1 MQPDDLP
8 RLADAEAVL
17 LRALARVCDVPPPR
31 SVAEWADA
39 ERIIAAETGSPWPGR
54 WSTDRVPYLREIM
67 EVMTLSHPC
76 RRVTLLKSAQ
86 IGGSEAGLN
95 LIGQVMAETPAPV
108 LVMLPSIDMMLG
120 YNRLKLD
127 PMIQGTP
134 ALSRRVQD
142 VVSRDEANSTV
153 TFKRFPGGY
162 LQLLTANSGANL
174 QMRSGR
180 VLLLEEISSYP
191 TDTDGRGSPI
201 AQLEARAIAYSGRE
215 KILEISTPGEE
226 LAGSD
231 VGCRVTRSYE
241 RSSQGR
247 LLVPC
252 PHCDHRQTLDWE
264 NIRWTKGQP
273 ETAQYHCQGCGTG
286 IGHKHKAAMIAAG
299 EWHHEFPDRVN
310 RHAGYAINSLYS
322 PMLSWAAVVEKFEA
336 AQGDQQELKSF
347 TQQYL
352 GRAWREV
359 GDAPDWQRIYDRREH
374 WPAGTVPAG
383 AVLLTAGVDVQRNRL
398 EAHVWGW
405 GRNRESWHI
414 DAITIAGDPFQW
426 RTWEQLAAALDATYA
441 HQLGGALPIS
451 LTAVDS
457 GDGVTTAE
465 VYAFVRKMGRRVIA
479 IKGRDE
485 LPQAIAQGGKV
496 DVKRS
501 GKKVGSLKPW
511 NVGSS
516 YLKGEFY
523 GQLRLDKPTAESGA
537 AFPRGYVHLS
547 DTVAG
552 EEICKQLTAEALR
565 QVRRRNGQVGREWVR
580 TRANEALDCRNY
592 ARAAA
597 TLLGI
602 DRMPESRWAEYEAAA
617 ATPAVAHRPPA
628 QLGLM
633 VPEPDADDDLSPEAQ
648 ALGAVI
654 GAHLTKPNAEDADDA
669 AAETPAPP
677 PPRAAAPQPPKP
689 PNLKTGRWWKPAAPA
704 GRFARPF

>member
-1 MQPDDLP
+1 MPPDDPP

-17 LRALARVCDVPPPR
+17 LRALARICDVPPPR

-39 ERIIAAETGSPWPGR
+39 ERIIAAETGSPWPGQ

-67 EVMTLSHPC
+67 EVMTLAHPC

-127 PMIQGTP
+127 PMIQSTP

-142 VVSRDEANSTV
+142 VVSRDTENSTV

-191 TDTDGRGSPI
+191 TDTDGRGSPV

-226 LAGSD
+226 LAGSE

-241 RSSQGR
+241 RSSQGK

-264 NIRWTKGQP
+264 SLRWTKGAP

-286 IGHKHKAAMIAAG
+286 IEHRHKAAMIAAG
-299 EWHHEFPDRVN
+299 AWVHEFPDRVN

-336 AQGDQQELKSF
+336 AQGDLQEMKTF

-359 GDAPDWQRIYDRREH
+359 GDAPDWQRIYDRRET
-374 WPAGTVPAG
+374 WAAGTVPAG
-383 AVLLTAGVDVQRNRL
+383 AVLLTAGVDVQRAPGRL
-398 EAHVWGW
+398 EVHVWGW
-405 GRNRESWHI
+405 GRNRESWHV

-426 RTWEQLAAALDATYA
+426 RTWESLAAVLETTYPHA
-441 HQLGGALPIS
+441 LGGALPIT
-451 LTAVDS
+451 LAAVDS

-485 LPQAIAQGGKV
+485 LPQAISAGGKA
-496 DVKRS
+496 DVKRN
-501 GKKVGSLKPW
+501 GKKVGTLKPW
-511 NVGSS
+511 IVGSS

-565 QVRRRNGQVGREWVR
+565 QVRRRNGQVGREWVK

-597 TLLGI
+597 TLVGI

-617 ATPAVAHRPPA
+617 ATPATAHRPPA
-628 QLGLM
+628 QLGLH
-633 VPEPDADDDLSPEAQ
+633 VPEPDEPDDDLPPEA
-648 ALGAVI
+648 
-654 GAHLTKPNAEDADDA
+654 DAAPDDA
-669 AAETPAPP
+669 APDAPAPP
-677 PPRAAAPQPPKP
+677 PPRAAPAQPPSAPK
-689 PNLKTGRWWKPAAPA
+689 LKTGRWWKPAAPT

>member
-1 MQPDDLP
+1 MPPDAPP
-8 RLADAEAVL
+8 RQAEAEAIL
-17 LRALARVCDVPPPR
+17 LRALARVVDVPPPR
-31 SVAEWADA
+31 DVAEWADA
-39 ERIIAAETGSPWPGR
+39 ERVVAAETGSPWPGR

-67 EVMTLSHPC
+67 LVMTLAHPC

-86 IGGSEAGLN
+86 IGASEAALN

-127 PMIQGTP
+127 PMIQTTP
-134 ALSRRVQD
+134 ALARRVQD

-180 VLLLEEISSYP
+180 VLVQEEISSYP
-191 TDTDGRGSPI
+191 ADTDGRGSPI

-215 KILEISTPGEE
+215 KILEVSTPGEE
-226 LAGSD
+226 LAGSSH
-231 VGCRVTRSYE
+231 GCRITRSYE

-252 PHCDHRQTLDWE
+252 PHCGHRQPLDWE
-264 NIRWTKGQP
+264 SLRWTKGKP
-273 ETAQYHCQGCGTG
+273 ETAQYHCTGCGTG
-286 IGHKHKAAMIAAG
+286 IEHKHKAAIIAAG
-299 EWHHEFPDRVN
+299 EWVHEFPDRLD

-336 AQGDQQELKSF
+336 AEGDLQELKSF

-359 GDAPDWQRIYDRREH
+359 GDAPDWQRIYDRRES

-383 AVLLTAGVDVQRNRL
+383 AVLLTAGVDVQRSYL
-398 EAHVWGW
+398 VAHVWGW

-414 DAITIAGDPFQW
+414 DAITIPGDPFQW
-426 RTWEQLAAALDATYA
+426 RTWEALAAVLDATYPHA
-441 HQLGGALPIS
+441 KGGALPIQ
-451 LTAVDS
+451 LAAVDS

-485 LPQAIAQGGKV
+485 LPQAISAGGKA
-496 DVKRS
+496 DVKRN
-501 GKKVGSLKPW
+501 GKKVGTLKPW

-523 GQLRLDKPTAESGA
+523 GQLRLDRPTAESGEG
-537 AFPRGYVHLS
+537 FPRGYVHLS

-552 EEICKQLTAEALR
+552 EETCKQLTAEALR
-565 QVRRRNGQVGREWVR
+565 QVRKRNGQVGRQWVK

-602 DRMPESRWAEYEAAA
+602 DRWPDARWAEHEAAA
-617 ATPAVAHRPPA
+617 ATPARAHRPPA
-628 QLGLM
+628 QLGLA
-633 VPEPDADDDLSPEAQ
+633 VPEPEAEDEALPDDAEDSAADDTPA
-648 ALGAVI
+648 
-654 GAHLTKPNAEDADDA
+654 
-669 AAETPAPP
+669 PAPP
-677 PPRAAAPQPPKP
+677 PARPAVAAPAKAPKM
-689 PNLKTGRWWKPAAPA
+689 GRWWKPAPAHA

>member
-1 MQPDDLP
+1 MPPDAPP
-8 RLADAEAVL
+8 RQGEAEAIL

-31 SVAEWADA
+31 DVAEWADA
-39 ERIIAAETGSPWPGR
+39 ERVIAAETGSPWPGR

-67 EVMTLSHPC
+67 QVMTLAHPC

-86 IGGSEAGLN
+86 IGGSESALN

-127 PMIQGTP
+127 PMIQATP

-142 VVSRDEANSTV
+142 VVSRDESNSTV

-180 VLLLEEISSYP
+180 VLVQEEISSYP
-191 TDTDGRGSPI
+191 DDTDGRGSPI

-215 KILEISTPGEE
+215 KILEVSTPGEE
-226 LAGSD
+226 LAGSGT
-231 VGCRVTRSYE
+231 GCRITRSYE

-252 PHCDHRQTLDWE
+252 PHCGHKQTLDWE
-264 NIRWTKGQP
+264 HLRWTKGQP
-273 ETAQYHCQGCGTG
+273 ETVRFYCQGAGCE
-286 IGHKHKAAMIAAG
+286 IDHAHKAAMIAAG
-299 EWHHEFPDRVN
+299 EWVHEFPDRVN

-336 AQGDQQELKSF
+336 AQGDLAEMKSF

-359 GDAPDWQRIYDRREH
+359 GDAPDWQRIYDRRES

-383 AVLLTAGVDVQRNRL
+383 AVLLTAGVDVQRSYL
-398 EAHVWGW
+398 VAHVWGW

-426 RTWEQLAAALDATYA
+426 RTWEQLAAVLEATYPHA
-441 HQLGGALPIS
+441 KGGALPIS
-451 LTAVDS
+451 LAAVDS

-485 LPQAIAQGGKV
+485 LPQAISAGGKA
-496 DVKRS
+496 DVKRN
-501 GKKVGSLKPW
+501 GKKVGTLKPW

-523 GQLRLDKPTAESGA
+523 GQLRLDKPTAESGE

-552 EEICKQLTAEALR
+552 EEICRQLTAEALR
-565 QVRRRNGQVGREWVR
+565 QVRKRNGQVGREWVK

-602 DRMPESRWAEYEAAA
+602 DRWADARWAEYEAAA
-617 ATPAVAHRPPA
+617 ATPARAHRPPA
-628 QLGLM
+628 QMALM
-633 VPEPDADDDLSPEAQ
+633 VPEPE
-648 ALGAVI
+648 
-654 GAHLTKPNAEDADDA
+654 DDA
-669 AAETPAPP
+669 PENDAAPDAEAEAAAPTAAPPAAPP
-677 PPRAAAPQPPKP
+677 PAKAP
-689 PNLKTGRWWKPAAPA
+689 KTGRWWKPAPLAA